1 VTSDQSDQPET
12 GHESPAAPAQPTP
25 EAENAPAAAQLADA
39 PAPEPQ
45 ADQAAAEPVPE
56 PVEEDEQDEQDEQD
70 DDTEDESDDQD
81 EDSDDQDE
89 DSDEHAQVLR
99 SDYQSG
105 RTFHDFPLGAEILRG
120 LDELGYEHATAVQA
134 ATIEPGL
141 AGKDLLVRAKTGT
154 GKTAAFGLPIIARTE
169 SGSRRVNAVVLT
181 PTRELALQVAEEIA
195 AIAKYKDLRI
205 CTLYGGVAIGP
216 QADALKDGVEIV
228 VGTPGRILDH
238 LRRGTLD
245 LSHAGIA
252 CLDEADEMLSMGFLE
267 DVTKILKQFPSDPK
281 PQVLLFSATVAEK
294 IKALVR
300 KFLKDPVSLILSTD
314 EDKVEGIRHVLYE
327 TDINVHKIRSLLAV
341 LDREQPTA
349 ALIFANTRE
358 DTSTVANF
366 LSRQGLDAEYIS
378 GELSQASREKAMKKL
393 KKGKIQFLVATDVA
407 ARGIDISDLSHV
419 LHYSLPEDPAVYLH
433 RSGRTGRIGKS
444 GVSIAIAGG
453 SDLSTRLV
461 LERQYGIQFE
471 VLQVPD
477 QEEAGKLRLEAQVG
491 VLRNAMGT
499 CAFEGY
505 LGLVRALKEHPQGE
519 MLTAVALRS
528 FFATERR
535 RQAEAA
541 GEEFEAPQKAKD
553 EPRRDG
559 DGHDRERSR
568 GRDGGGRGRRS
579 GGGGG
584 GGGGKRRPRGRR
596 RG

>member
-1 VTSDQSDQPET
+1 MTSDQSDQPET
-12 GHESPAAPAQPTP
+12 GHESPAADAQPTP
-25 EAENAPAAAQLADA
+25 KADETPALAQPAEA
-39 PAPEPQ
+39 PAPEAQPEEVQ
-45 ADQAAAEPVPE
+45 AEPAAEPTQ
-56 PVEEDEQDEQDEQD
+56 EEEQEAQAQEQPAEAKAD
-70 DDTEDESDDQD
+70 DDATDDEP
-81 EDSDDQDE
+81 E
-89 DSDEHAQVLR
+89 VLG

-105 RTFHDFPLGAEILRG
+105 RTFHDFPLSAEILKG

-181 PTRELALQVAEEIA
+181 PTRELALQVAEEFA

-216 QADALKDGVEIV
+216 QADALEAGVEIV

-245 LSHAGIA
+245 LSSANIA

-267 DVTKILKQFPSDPK
+267 DVTKILGQLPKDPK
-281 PQVLLFSATVAEK
+281 PQILLFSATVAEK
-294 IKALVR
+294 VKGLVR
-300 KFLKDPVSLILSTD
+300 KFLEDPVDLILSTD
-314 EDKVEGIRHVLYE
+314 TDKVEGIRHVLYE

-341 LDREQPTA
+341 LDKEQPTA

-378 GELSQASREKAMKKL
+378 GELSQASRERAMKKL

-433 RSGRTGRIGKS
+433 RSGRTGRIGKT

-471 VLQVPD
+471 VLAVPD

-505 LGLVRALKEHPQGE
+505 LGLVRALKEHPEGD

-541 GEEFEAPQKAKD
+541 GEEYVAPQKAKD
-553 EPRRDG
+553 EQRRDG
-559 DGHDRERSR
+559 DGRDRDRDRGR
-568 GRDGGGRGRRS
+568 GRDDGRRR

-584 GGGGKRRPRGRR
+584 GGGDRKRRPRKRR
-596 RG
+596 RN

>member
-12 GHESPAAPAQPTP
+12 GHESPAAEEQPTP
-25 EAENAPAAAQLADA
+25 KADQTPAPAQQADAAAPEAE
-39 PAPEPQ
+39 APEAQ
-45 ADQAAAEPVPE
+45 AEPAAEPTQEEEPE
-56 PVEEDEQDEQDEQD
+56 AQPEEQPAEAQDV
-70 DDTEDESDDQD
+70 S
-81 EDSDDQDE
+81 
-89 DSDEHAQVLR
+89 SDETEEQAEVL
-99 SDYQSG
+99 SDDYQSG
-105 RTFHDFPLGAEILRG
+105 RTFADFPLGAEVLKG
-120 LDELGYEHATAVQA
+120 LEELGYEAATAVQA

-169 SGSRRVNAVVLT
+169 AGSRKVNAVVLT

-216 QADALKDGVEIV
+216 QADALEDGVEIV

-267 DVTKILKQFPSDPK
+267 DVTKILRQFPSDPK

-294 IKALVR
+294 VKGLVR

-314 EDKVEGIRHVLYE
+314 ADKVEGIRHVLYE

-378 GELSQASREKAMKKL
+378 GELSQAAREKAMKKL

-419 LHYSLPEDPAVYLH
+419 FHYSLPDDPAVYLH
-433 RSGRTGRIGKS
+433 RSGRTGRIGKT

-453 SDLSTRLV
+453 MDLSTRLV
-461 LERQYGIQFE
+461 LERQYEIQFE
-471 VLQVPD
+471 ILPVPD
-477 QEEAGKLRLEAQVG
+477 QEEAAKLRLEAQVG

-505 LGLVRALKEHPQGE
+505 LGLVRALKGHPQGDLL
-519 MLTAVALRS
+519 MAVALRS

-541 GEEFEAPQKAKD
+541 GEEYVAPQKLKD
-553 EPRRDG
+553 EKRRDD
-559 DGHDRERSR
+559 DGR
-568 GRDGGGRGRRS
+568 GRDRGRDRDRDGGRRRGRS

-584 GGGGKRRPRGRR
+584 GDRKRRPRKRR
-596 RG
+596 RD

>member
-1 VTSDQSDQPET
+1 MVNDQNDQQEPGQEVQ
-12 GHESPAAPAQPTP
+12 AASEQPTSEAHDANSNPQADPIETEPVTEQPAEAEEASAATPEPSTEASAQTEP
-25 EAENAPAAAQLADA
+25 EAET
-39 PAPEPQ
+39 ES
-45 ADQAAAEPVPE
+45 
-56 PVEEDEQDEQDEQD
+56 EEDPTD
-70 DDTEDESDDQD
+70 DAKATRIADYMSD
-81 EDSDDQDE
+81 
-89 DSDEHAQVLR
+89 
-99 SDYQSG
+99 
-105 RTFHDFPLGAEILRG
+105 RTFQDFPLGADILKG
-120 LDELGYEHATAVQA
+120 LAELGYERATPVQA

-154 GKTAAFGLPIIARTE
+154 GKTAAFGLPIIARSE
-169 SGSRRVNAVVLT
+169 AGSRKVNAVVLT

-216 QADALKDGVEIV
+216 QADALEAGVEIV
-228 VGTPGRILDH
+228 VGTPGRIIDH

-245 LSHAGIA
+245 LSHANIV

-267 DVTKILKQFPSDPK
+267 DVTKIMSKLPRDPK

-294 IKALVR
+294 IKSLVR
-300 KFLKDPVSLILSTD
+300 KWLKDPVSLILSTD
-314 EDKVEGIRHVLYE
+314 TDRVEGIRHVLYE

-378 GELSQASREKAMKKL
+378 GELSQAAREKAMKKL

-419 LHYSLPEDPAVYLH
+419 FHYSLPDDPAVYLH
-433 RSGRTGRIGKS
+433 RSGRTGRIGKT

-453 SDLSTRLV
+453 MDLSTRLV
-461 LERQYGIQFE
+461 LERQYDIQFE
-471 VLQVPD
+471 VLQVPN
-477 QEEAGKLRLEAQVG
+477 QEEAAKLRLTAQVG
-491 VLRNAMGT
+491 ILREAMGS

-505 LGLVRALKEHPQGE
+505 LGTVRALKEHPQGDLL
-519 MLTAVALRS
+519 MAVALRS

-541 GEEFEAPQKAKD
+541 GETFEPQQKGD
-553 EPRRDG
+553 DRPRERDG
-559 DGHDRERSR
+559 DTRKDSREGSR
-568 GRDGGGRGRRS
+568 EGGGRRRS
-579 GGGGG
+579 S
-584 GGGGKRRPRGRR
+584 GKGRPPRR
-596 RG
+596 RRRD

>member
-1 VTSDQSDQPET
+1 MTSDQSDQPET
-12 GHESPAAPAQPTP
+12 GHESPAADAQPTP
-25 EAENAPAAAQLADA
+25 KADETPALAQPAEA
-39 PAPEPQ
+39 PAPEAQPEEVQ
-45 ADQAAAEPVPE
+45 AEPAAEPTQ
-56 PVEEDEQDEQDEQD
+56 EEEQEAQAQEQPAEAKAD
-70 DDTEDESDDQD
+70 DDATDDEP
-81 EDSDDQDE
+81 E
-89 DSDEHAQVLR
+89 VLG

-105 RTFHDFPLGAEILRG
+105 RTFHDFPLSAEILKG

-169 SGSRRVNAVVLT
+169 AGSRRVNAVVLT
-181 PTRELALQVAEEIA
+181 PTRELALQVAEEFA

-216 QADALKDGVEIV
+216 QADALEAGVEIV

-245 LSHAGIA
+245 LSSANIA

-267 DVTKILKQFPSDPK
+267 DVTKILGQLPKDPK
-281 PQVLLFSATVAEK
+281 PQILLFSATVAEK
-294 IKALVR
+294 VKGLVR
-300 KFLKDPVSLILSTD
+300 KFLEDPVDLILSTD
-314 EDKVEGIRHVLYE
+314 TDKVEGIRHVLYE

-341 LDREQPTA
+341 LDKEQPTA

-378 GELSQASREKAMKKL
+378 GELSQASRERAMKKL

-433 RSGRTGRIGKS
+433 RSGRTGRIGKT

-471 VLQVPD
+471 VLAVPD

-505 LGLVRALKEHPQGE
+505 LGLVRALKEHPEGD

-541 GEEFEAPQKAKD
+541 GEEYVAPQKAKD
-553 EPRRDG
+553 EQRRDG
-559 DGHDRERSR
+559 DGRDRDRDRGR
-568 GRDGGGRGRRS
+568 GRDDGRRR

-584 GGGGKRRPRGRR
+584 GGGDRKRRPRKRR
-596 RG
+596 RN